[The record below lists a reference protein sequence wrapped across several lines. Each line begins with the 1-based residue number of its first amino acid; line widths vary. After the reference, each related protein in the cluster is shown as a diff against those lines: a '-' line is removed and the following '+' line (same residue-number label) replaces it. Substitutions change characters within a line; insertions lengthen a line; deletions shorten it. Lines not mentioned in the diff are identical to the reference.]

1 MKWEVKYTVD
11 AFVGGKTEHAMI
23 IDAKGI
29 REAARFA
36 HAAVVRP
43 LKQQPGIRDVIIR
56 SLRMWEPA

>member
-11 AFVGGKTEHAMI
+11 AFVGGKTKHSMI

-29 REAARFA
+29 REAARLA

-43 LKQQPGIRDVIIR
+43 LKQQPGIRDVIIW